1 MERRTTVSLSADAN
15 EALRLLRADG
25 SSTQQVIEQALIEAA
40 AKMSDK
46 ERLTAELSALA
57 TDPDDRAEMLAVT
70 QLMEML
76 LVSR

>member
-15 EALRLLRADG
+15 EALRLLQADG

-46 ERLTAELSALA
+46 ERLNAELSALA

>member
-15 EALRLLRADG
+15 EALRLLQADG